1 MSANLMRVD
10 ELAGVPLS
18 FPAYA
23 GILTLVAADAA
34 RRLNLTRGCQADQA
48 AFPGQ
53 PVAGRADGRFVTAGK

>member
-1 MSANLMRVD
+1 MTAIKTD
-10 ELAGVPLS
+10 ER
-18 FPAYA
+18 A

-53 PVAGRADGRFVTAGK
+53 PAAGRADGRFVTAGK